1 MLFILP
7 PTNSHLK
14 SIRHTI
20 PYHVKRDSVARII
33 FKKLQ
38 FHAQFVKVIVA
49 SFFIMIPLTEGNERR
64 EWSAKYMIE

>member
-38 FHAQFVKVIVA
+38 FHAQFVKVIDA
-49 SFFIMIPLTEGNERR
+49 SFFIMIPLTRGKRTK
-64 EWSAKYMIE
+64 SIVSKVYD